1 MSLTASLD
9 RARGAIVVAV
19 AGELDLA
26 TAPILQE
33 RITDAE
39 DLHPPL
45 LVLDLRE
52 LTFMD
57 STGLRIVLAADAAAR
72 REARRLAVVRGPDP
86 VHRVFLMA
94 LLDKRLELVDDLEAA
109 FALGGSPL

>member
-9 RARGAIVVAV
+9 RTRDAVVVAV

-33 RITDAE
+33 RITAAQE
-39 DLHPPL
+39 LQPPL

-57 STGLRIVLAADAAAR
+57 STGLRIVLAADSAAR
-72 REARRLAVVRGPDP
+72 REVRRLVVVRGPDS

-109 FALGGSPL
+109 LEGSTS

>member
-9 RARGAIVVAV
+9 RVGSAVVVAV

-33 RITDAE
+33 RISAAE
-39 DLHPPL
+39 ALAPPL

-52 LTFMD
+52 LTFLD

-72 REARRLAVVRGPDP
+72 RDARRLVVVRGSDP
-86 VHRVFLMA
+86 VHRVFLIA

-109 FALGGSPL
+109 LGGSTS